1 MTSAMAAPVTVA
13 GPPTP
18 ADPEIARWKA
28 AAELKYCVDRSIE
41 QINNRIIA
49 ADRAP
54 VAPAKVR

>member
-1 MTSAMAAPVTVA
+1 MA
-13 GPPTP
+13 GP
-18 ADPEIARWKA
+18 ADVRPIRSIARWKA
-28 AAELKYCVDRSIE
+28 AAELKYCVDRAIE